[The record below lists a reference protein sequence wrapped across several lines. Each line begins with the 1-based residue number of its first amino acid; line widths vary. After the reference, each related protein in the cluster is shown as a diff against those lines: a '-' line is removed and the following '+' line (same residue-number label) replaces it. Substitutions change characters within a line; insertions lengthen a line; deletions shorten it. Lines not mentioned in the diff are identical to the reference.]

1 MVPFTR
7 EQEFVLRAG
16 PLQLFPDG
24 DSSNGAMESDSTLAK
39 PNDILH
45 RECN

>member
-1 MVPFTR
+1 MAPFTR
-7 EQEFVLRAG
+7 EEEFVLRAG

-24 DSSNGAMESDSTLAK
+24 DSSIGALESDSTLTQ

>member
-7 EQEFVLRAG
+7 EEEFVLRAG

-24 DSSNGAMESDSTLAK
+24 DSSNGRDRGRLDTHK
-39 PNDILH
+39 TK
-45 RECN
+45 